1 MLTHFIST
9 AYPHQKHLVS
19 RFTDHSLQFADSCSR
34 LVRVDFHTAEFVALP
49 FLSAPQSKC
58 RAPALASPP
67 LRALIPIRAPGL
79 LVLFRTT
86 WSLNSYNPL
95 VDTIYLVEVGTL
107 SHPGPQYFT
116 VL

>member
-49 FLSAPQSKC
+49 FFKRTP
-58 RAPALASPP
+58 LAEPPCSYSESLYSTAEP
-67 LRALIPIRAPGL
+67 LRSL
-79 LVLFRTT
+79 LLHFTRL
-86 WSLNSYNPL
+86 SPSEPL
-95 VDTIYLVEVGTL
+95 C
-107 SHPGPQYFT
+107 S
-116 VL
+116 